1 MIPNVKLQPEPE
13 TEGPRSQ
20 ELPEPSPDAQARFGL
35 MGGVFTPCVL
45 TILGVIMFMRTG
57 YVVGHAGLV
66 WALVI
71 LAFAK
76 VITTL
81 TTLSLSAIVS
91 NLDMRG
97 GGVYFMISRVLGP
110 DFGGSIGITLFF
122 ANAVGVAFYV
132 IGFTEALFAT
142 LQPVFLMIGPNTP
155 QLLETLR
162 AQQLISTIVTF
173 GVFIVTFKGADVAI
187 KAQYIVLA
195 VLLLSVVSFVVG
207 GAMAFDPEALTQH
220 QGPAWTNEVDFWG
233 AFAIFFPAAT
243 GITAGANM
251 SGDLKNPQK
260 VIPWGTLL
268 AIGFTLTIY
277 AALIVLTAGAT
288 PAGMMGEG
296 STARES
302 MIGMPFEALQRM
314 SVFAPLIVLG
324 VFAATLSSSLG
335 SFLGAPR
342 ILQAMGQDRL
352 MSVMVFFGK
361 GSGPT
366 NEPRRATVLTF
377 LLAVGVIWAGDLNA
391 VAEVIS
397 MFFLIAYGMIN
408 LSAFVESKGNNPS
421 FRPKFRYFHWAIGLG
436 GAVGCGV
443 AMLKIN
449 DTYAL
454 IALAITAIIY
464 FYLRNRDIETSYGDA
479 KRGYIFQRTRDNL
492 LYLES
497 SKAHPKNWR
506 PILTTLTENPNKDA
520 QLIRVGSWLET
531 EKGLYTVAQI
541 LERPGET
548 LDALLRFR
556 QDRRTNLKRQIET
569 EGIVAFP
576 EVLVCPN
583 YLAGLSDYLQCYSQ
597 EGLRPNTVLVQR
609 PPTADAEGQVRFGA
623 IIDVLATFEHNLVIL
638 NPGDFALNRKK
649 RIIDIW
655 WRGQANGSL
664 MALFAYL
671 MTQHRTWSGARIRF
685 LRVVRSNAEA
695 QDAERDMT
703 RLRDQARI
711 RADVEV
717 VKSDQ
722 PAAEVIA
729 SASAAADLV
738 MLGMVATSSAEA
750 RRYLSQVEPLIDQ
763 LPTTLLI
770 WSNGEADVFA

>member
-1 MIPNVKLQPEPE
+1 MIPNVRMQSEPE
-13 TEGPRSQ
+13 AEGPRSQ
-20 ELPEPSPDAQARFGL
+20 ELPEPSADAQARFGL

-57 YVVGHAGLV
+57 FVVGHAGLV

-76 VITTL
+76 LITTL

-132 IGFTEALFAT
+132 IGFTEALFTT

-155 QLLETLR
+155 QLLATLH
-162 AQQLISTIVTF
+162 AQQIISTVVTF
-173 GVFIVTFKGADVAI
+173 GVFVVTFKGADVAI
-187 KAQYIVLA
+187 KAQYVVLA
-195 VLLLSVVSFVVG
+195 VLMLSVVSFIVG
-207 GAMAFDPEALTQH
+207 GIMHFDPAAIAEHEA
-220 QGPAWTNEVDFWG
+220 PAWTSNVGFWA

-268 AIGFTLTIY
+268 AILFTLTIY
-277 AALIVLTAGAT
+277 ATLMVLTAGAT
-288 PAGMMGEG
+288 PAGLMGEG
-296 STARES
+296 TTAREA
-302 MIGMPFEALQRM
+302 MIAMPFEALQKM
-314 SVFAPLIVLG
+314 SIFAPLIVLG
-324 VFAATLSSSLG
+324 VFAATLSSALG

-352 MSVMVFFGK
+352 MGVMVFFGK
-361 GSGPT
+361 GSGAT

-377 LLAVGVIWAGDLNA
+377 LLAIAVIWAGDLNA

-421 FRPKFRYFHWAIGLG
+421 FRPKFRYFHWVIGLA
-436 GAVGCGV
+436 GAVGCGI

-454 IALAITAIIY
+454 IALVITGIIY

-479 KRGYIFQRTRDNL
+479 KRGFIFQRTRDNL
-492 LYLES
+492 LYLGS
-497 SKAHPKNWR
+497 SKPHPKNWR
-506 PILTTLTENPNKDA
+506 PILVTLTENPAKDA
-520 QLIRVGSWLET
+520 QLIRVGSWIET
-531 EKGLYTVAQI
+531 HRGLYTIGQI

-548 LDALLRFR
+548 LDAQLRFR
-556 QDRRTNLKRQIET
+556 DDRRSNLRRQIET

-583 YLAGLSDYLQCYSQ
+583 YFVGLADFMQCYSQ
-597 EGLRPNTVLVQR
+597 QGLRPNTVLIQR
-609 PPTADAEGQVRFGA
+609 PPTGDIQGQARFMGA
-623 IIDVLATFEHNLVIL
+623 IDVLATFEHNLVVL
-638 NPGDFALNRKK
+638 KPGDFALNRKR

-655 WRGQANGSL
+655 WRGQTNGSL
-664 MALFAYL
+664 MGLFAYL
-671 MTQHRTWSGARIRF
+671 ISQHHTWSGARIRF

-695 QDAERDMT
+695 QQAEAEMT

-711 RADVEV
+711 RAQIEV

-722 PAAEVIA
+722 PPPEVIVGT
-729 SASAAADLV
+729 SAAADLV
-738 MLGMVATSSAEA
+738 MLGMVATSSSEA
-750 RRYLSQVEPLIDQ
+750 RRHLEQVEHLIDQ